1 MNYKE
6 IAKNRLT
13 CKSVKDGSW
22 TVKGCKTTI
31 QALIDRLAELEEQAE
46 KGTLYTVPVPIGS
59 TVWLFNNRVFTYGSC
74 LKEGEIY
81 EATIQGYR
89 IQFFAKSLKPCV
101 FVNLRVEAENAV
113 TDFCYEAGQIG
124 YTYFI
129 TKEEAEK
136 AKRGLKK

>member
-13 CKSVKDGSW
+13 CKNVKDGSW

-46 KGTLYTVPVPIGS
+46 KGTLYTFPVPIGS

-89 IQFFAKSLKPCV
+89 VQFFAKSLNFCSLNAFLDV
-101 FVNLRVEAENAV
+101 YTNVEIPYSSASPSSS
-113 TDFCYEAGQIG
+113 FS
-124 YTYFI
+124 
-129 TKEEAEK
+129 
-136 AKRGLKK
+136 